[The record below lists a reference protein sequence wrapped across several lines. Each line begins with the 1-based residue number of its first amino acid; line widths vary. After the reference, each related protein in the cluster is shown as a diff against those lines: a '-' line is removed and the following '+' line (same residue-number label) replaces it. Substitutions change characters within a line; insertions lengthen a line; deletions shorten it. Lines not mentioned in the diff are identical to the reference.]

1 MIKENTPKVSVVMS
15 VYKEPVEWLHESID
29 SILNQTFS
37 GFEYIIICDN
47 PEYEEG
53 ILLLKGYAKKD
64 NRIRLIFNKENIG
77 LTKSLNIGISIAQGD
92 YIARMDADDISEAK
106 RFEKQL
112 DFFESNPDFDFCS
125 TSFSL
130 IDEDGRVIKKLANER
145 FNDISYLFR
154 LNPIGHSTV
163 MFKKSILSLRVPL
176 YNEIFR
182 CEQDVELWSLMLISG
197 IKMKI
202 IGDVLVRYRISPQ
215 QVSQKKN
222 NTGKFNKGA
231 VRRNLI
237 NSYLL
242 NNHIITSDSVGTPS
256 KMVEQIEENALNT
269 ESINMN
275 FIYNIL
281 FILYYAMIALNR
293 RYFVDYL
300 KSPYHL
306 LFKLPLRDTCHL
318 FLCFLGKVQIGLLY
332 ESK

>member
-125 TSFSL
+125 TSFSIFMGL
-130 IDEDGRVIKKLANER
+130 FNE
-145 FNDISYLFR
+145 
-154 LNPIGHSTV
+154 
-163 MFKKSILSLRVPL
+163 
-176 YNEIFR
+176 
-182 CEQDVELWSLMLISG
+182 
-197 IKMKI
+197 
-202 IGDVLVRYRISPQ
+202 
-215 QVSQKKN
+215 
-222 NTGKFNKGA
+222 
-231 VRRNLI
+231 
-237 NSYLL
+237 
-242 NNHIITSDSVGTPS
+242 
-256 KMVEQIEENALNT
+256 
-269 ESINMN
+269 
-275 FIYNIL
+275 
-281 FILYYAMIALNR
+281 
-293 RYFVDYL
+293 
-300 KSPYHL
+300 
-306 LFKLPLRDTCHL
+306 
-318 FLCFLGKVQIGLLY
+318 
-332 ESK
+332 